1 MPSISGMSSSDVSG
15 ESESSASSSST
26 GITGPGPDN
35 PPVPDSSDSSESSA
49 SPISVA
55 ELVGAVLVVLDKFS
69 TVSAEDVR
77 APAVVL
83 EEVPVV
89 ATEAENTAIALEDEG
104 YISLTSEVSI
114 STPS

>member
-1 MPSISGMSSSDVSG
+1 M
-15 ESESSASSSST
+15 
-26 GITGPGPDN
+26 
-35 PPVPDSSDSSESSA
+35 
-49 SPISVA
+49 A